1 MGVMALSA
9 AVITCA
15 APSQARREAELT
27 FPHTQASFSTH
38 KSPFFKA
45 FPAQLPISI
54 FGTNYQHLKKIGPFC
69 VKAKSKL
76 LFLSPLCFEITQR
89 EGWGA
94 TGDTGDGET
103 RQEGKEGE
111 EGMNEEGK
119 NKPSCFSKNVFLE

>member
-1 MGVMALSA
+1 MVVMALSA
-9 AVITCA
+9 TVITRA

-45 FPAQLPISI
+45 LPAQLPISI

-76 LFLSPLCFEITQR
+76 LFLSPLCFEISQR
-89 EGWGA
+89 EGGGPRG
-94 TGDTGDGET
+94 TQGTERRG
-103 RQEGKEGE
+103 RRGKRE
-111 EGMNEEGK
+111 K
-119 NKPSCFSKNVFLE
+119 RV